1 VSDQTAVPSS
11 RFRVRNWSHA
21 FLIAATLAEL
31 GAWNREL
38 HAQLGSFNPAPG
50 PRGVYAIR
58 NARIVPVSGPEI
70 PRGTVVIGAD
80 GRIQAVGADVAVPPG
95 AQTIDASGLSVY
107 PGMMDAG
114 TNMGLSEIPQGANA
128 TVDVAEVGSFN
139 PNAQAMWG
147 INPHSAHVG
156 VTRVVGIT
164 HVLSSP
170 SGGLISGQSAVINL
184 AGFTTPDMTV
194 VPKAAL
200 VINLPRAGF
209 SFGRGGFQALMA
221 RINQGAESDPDRLR
235 ERQLDSIR
243 TILRD
248 AEAYGRA
255 VDAYERDRSL
265 PRPQHDVVLAALV
278 PAVRGHMPVLFTA
291 ERASEIRAAVEFAR
305 EMKLKPIIVGGRDA
319 WAVTDLLKQHDVP
332 VLLTTVMDLP
342 SREDDPYDV
351 NFSAPAKLHRAGVRF
366 AITSGDGGA
375 EARNLPYTAGVAAAF
390 GLPRDAALRSVTQ
403 WPAQILGLG
412 DRLGSIE
419 VGKMANL
426 VVTDGDLLEARTKT
440 RHLFIDGRPI
450 SLSTKHEVLYETFKD
465 RKAQ

>member
-1 VSDQTAVPSS
+1 MVGGPRS
-11 RFRVRNWSHA
+11 VRALLFVLSV
-21 FLIAATLAEL
+21 LLEL
-31 GAWNREL
+31 GPWTPDLR
-38 HAQLGSFNPAPG
+38 AQLGSFNPAPG
-50 PRGVYAIR
+50 PRAVYAIR
-58 NARIVPVSGPEI
+58 NARIVTVSGPEI
-70 PRGTVVIGAD
+70 ARGTVVIGAD
-80 GRIQAVGADVAVPPG
+80 GRIQAVGADVAVPSG
-95 AQTIDASGLSVY
+95 AQSIDANGLTVY

-114 TNMGLSEIPQGANA
+114 TSIGLSEIPQGANA

-147 INPHSAHVG
+147 INPHSAHIG

-184 AGFTTPDMTV
+184 AGWTAPDMTV

-200 VINLPRAGF
+200 VVNLPRAGF

-221 RINQGAESDPDRLR
+221 RINQGAESDPERLR

-255 VDAYERDRSL
+255 VDAYDRDKTL

-278 PAVRGHMPVLFTA
+278 PAVRGQMPVLFTA

-305 EMKLKPIIVGGRDA
+305 EMKLKPVIVGGRDA
-319 WAVTDLLKQHDVP
+319 WQVADILKQNDVP
-332 VLLTTVMDLP
+332 VILTTVMDLP

-366 AITSGDGGA
+366 AITSGDAGA
-375 EARNLPYTAGVAAAF
+375 EARNLPYTAGMAAAF
-390 GLPRDAALRSVTQ
+390 GLPKEAALRSVTL
-403 WPAQILGLG
+403 WPAQILGVG

-426 VVTDGDLLEARTKT
+426 VLTDGDLLEARTKA
-440 RHLFIDGRPI
+440 RHLFIDGRPVP
-450 SLSTKHEVLYETFKD
+450 LSTKHEVLYETFKD
-465 RKAQ
+465 RKAQQ

>member
-1 VSDQTAVPSS
+1 MIMRRVSSFE
-11 RFRVRNWSHA
+11 FRVSRWVR
-21 FLIAATLAEL
+21 ATLVVAVFSNLETRNSPL
-31 GAWNREL
+31 Q
-38 HAQLGSFNPAPG
+38 AQLGSFNPAPG

-58 NARIVPVSGPEI
+58 NARIVTVGGPDI
-70 PRGTVVIGAD
+70 ARGTVVVGLD
-80 GRIQAVGADVAVPPG
+80 GRIQAVGADVAVPAG
-95 AQTIDASGLSVY
+95 AQAIDATGLTVY

-114 TNMGLSEIPQGANA
+114 TSMGLSEIPQGANA

-139 PNAQAMWG
+139 PNAQAQWG

-156 VTRVVGIT
+156 VSRFVGIT

-170 SGGLISGQSAVINL
+170 TGGLISGQSAIINL
-184 AGFTTPDMTV
+184 AGWTAPDMTV

-221 RINQGAESDPDRLR
+221 RINQGGESDPDRLR

-255 VDAYERDRSL
+255 IDAYGRDRSL

-278 PAVRGHMPVLFTA
+278 PAVRGQMLVLFTA
-291 ERASEIRAAVEFAR
+291 ERASEIRAAVNFAR
-305 EMKLKPIIVGGRDA
+305 EMKLKPIIHGGRDA
-319 WAVTDLLKQHDVP
+319 WQLTDLLKQHDVP
-332 VLLTTVMDLP
+332 VILTSVMDLP

-366 AITSGDGGA
+366 AITSGEQGA
-375 EARNLPYTAGVAAAF
+375 EVRNLPYTAGMAAAF
-390 GLPRDAALRSVTQ
+390 GLPKDVALRSVTLA
-403 WPAQILGLG
+403 PAQILGVG
-412 DRLGSIE
+412 DRVGSIE

-440 RHLFIDGRPI
+440 RHLFIDGRPVP
-450 SLSTKHEVLYETFKD
+450 LSSKHEVLYETFKG